1 MTRFFLAALAMLD
14 LAAAQAEPVTV
25 GALTVDDVTA
35 SATIGRAV
43 TAAAYVT
50 VRNDGGEPD
59 RLVAASS
66 PASARAGLHLSL
78 TDGGVM
84 RMRPLDALDLRPGET
99 VAMAPGG
106 ALHLM
111 LEGLHA
117 PLVAGQTV
125 PITLHFERA
134 GDVEVQALIVPPGGG
149 HRH

>member
-1 MTRFFLAALAMLD
+1 MTGSFLAALAL
-14 LAAAQAEPVTV
+14 LGLSAAQAEPVAV
-25 GALTVDDVTA
+25 GALTVDEATA
-35 SATIGRAV
+35 SATLGRST

-50 VRNDGGEPD
+50 VRNGGGEPD
-59 RLVAASS
+59 RLEAVSS

-78 TDGGVM
+78 VDGGVM
-84 RMRPLDALDLRPGET
+84 RMRPVDVLDIRPGET

-117 PLVAGQTV
+117 PLVAGRTV

-134 GDVEVQALIVPPGGG
+134 GDVEVQALIVPPGG